1 MFWPVEVGAFLLLSS
16 PNDLCNSVVNSG
28 STKIIILEVVSFLVT
43 LKEPEIGSWEIG
55 IIVGT

>member
-1 MFWPVEVGAFLLLSS
+1 MFWPVEVGALLLLSS
-16 PNDLCNSVVNSG
+16 PNELCKSVVNSG
-28 STKIIILEVVSFLVT
+28 STKIIILEVVSFLGT